1 MARIVIIED
10 NPANMELMCYLA
22 TAFGHHVVTA
32 TDGSAGLDAVRRE
45 MPDLVVCDVHLPK
58 LDGYEVARRLKADP
72 ALKGIPL
79 IAVSALAMVGDRDK
93 GLQAGFDGY
102 ICKPIE
108 PEAFVPEL
116 ERYLRTEQRGESPAP
131 APAST
136 PAPAPAAGQVER
148 PRRGTVL
155 VVDDLQINLELCNG
169 MLEPMGYEVWY
180 ARSAEQ
186 GMQRAEHATPD
197 LIVSDFEMPG
207 ADGFEFLRRVKAIP
221 RLAEVPFVMIS
232 SALWGEQDK
241 ERARQLGAARVIMRP
256 IEPQAL
262 LDEIAA
268 CMAQRHG

>member
-22 TAFGHHVVTA
+22 MAFGHEVVTA
-32 TDGSAGLDAVRRE
+32 TDGSAGLDTVRRE

-58 LDGYEVARRLKADP
+58 LDGYEVARQLKADP
-72 ALKGIPL
+72 ALQGIPL

-108 PEAFVPEL
+108 PEGFIPEL
-116 ERYLRTEQRGESPAP
+116 ERYLRTEHRGATPAP
-131 APAST
+131 MP
-136 PAPAPAAGQVER
+136 PPAPAAGQAQL
-148 PRRGTVL
+148 PRRGTRGTIL

-169 MLEPMGYEVWY
+169 MLEPMGYEVWH
-180 ARSAEQ
+180 ASSVEQ
-186 GMQRAEHATPD
+186 GMLRVEHATPD

-221 RLAEVPFVMIS
+221 RLAKVPFVMIS
-232 SALWGEQDK
+232 SALWGEQDR
-241 ERARQLGAARVIMRP
+241 ERAQQLGAARVIMRP

-268 CMAQRHG
+268 CMEQRHG